1 MATAKTDQA
10 SLIARYAGTFH
21 DVIGG
26 GHHVASPLGAWL
38 LLALCAPATHGAEA
52 DSLAQGLG
60 GGADETSAIA
70 AEMLGAPHPLVAA
83 AAAGWGQP
91 GGVAARPRA
100 SRPPP
105 GAPGGRPQ
113 RARRAPGAAA

>member
-10 SLIARYAGTFH
+10 SLIARYAGSFH
-21 DVIGG
+21 DVIGD

-52 DSLAQGLG
+52 DSLAQVLG

-83 AAAGWGQP
+83 AAAVWGEP
-91 GGVAARPRA
+91 GVVDERWLAGLPSPV
-100 SRPPP
+100 
-105 GAPGGRPQ
+105 APGDP
-113 RARRAPGAAA
+113 